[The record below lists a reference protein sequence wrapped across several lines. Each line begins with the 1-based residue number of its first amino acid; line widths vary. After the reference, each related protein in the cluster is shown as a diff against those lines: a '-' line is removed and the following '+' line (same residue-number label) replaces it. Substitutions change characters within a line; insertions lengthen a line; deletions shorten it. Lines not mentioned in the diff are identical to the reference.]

1 MIVRGCKLKLSLIFR
16 RNKEEEEKG
25 EGEEE
30 REREEKINLLGFV
43 GSSATGTEQT
53 CGA

>member
-25 EGEEE
+25 EGEEK
-30 REREEKINLLGFV
+30 REEKINLLGFV